1 MIRVIH
7 TVLALMYIGLHFLF
21 SLITAFLP
29 ALLFKIFRLH
39 GWADAV
45 FRANGKLMAWGIIR
59 SLGGRVRVFGRER
72 FPEEENRLCIISNHQ
87 SYLDIPL
94 LVGYLPIWPGFIAKV
109 EVRKVPVVN
118 MWMSSMKCV
127 YIKRGNPRSS
137 IEMILEGAK
146 RIKEGHPLVIFP
158 EGTRSK
164 SRNIMPFKAGSTK
177 LATRSRGVIIPVTV
191 LNTYRLWEEDHLAHP
206 ADICLMI
213 HDPIDTSK
221 LTEEEEKQL
230 PARVEAV
237 INEGARQLEAM
248 GY

>member
-7 TVLALMYIGLHFLF
+7 TVLAVTYIGLHFLL
-21 SLITAFLP
+21 SLVTAFVP
-29 ALLFKIFRLH
+29 ALLLKLLGLH
-39 GWADAV
+39 AWADAV
-45 FRANGKLMAWGIIR
+45 FRVNGKLMALGIMR
-59 SLGGRVRVFGRER
+59 SFGGRVRVFGSER
-72 FPEEENRLCIISNHQ
+72 FPQNDNRLCIISNHQ

-94 LVGYLPIWPGFIAKV
+94 LVGYLPVWPGFIAKV

-118 MWMSSMKCV
+118 LWMSSMKCV

-137 IEMILEGAK
+137 IEMILEGTK

-164 SRNIMPFKAGSTK
+164 SRKIHRFKAGSTK
-177 LATRSRGVIIPVTV
+177 LATRSRGVIVPVTI

-206 ADICLMI
+206 TDICLMI
-213 HDPIDTSK
+213 HEPIDTAK
-221 LTEEEEKQL
+221 LTDEEEKQL
-230 PARVEAV
+230 PQRVEAV
-237 INEGARQLEAM
+237 INEGARELEAM